1 MGFNL
6 NDYATVEERLALFWA
21 AHPDGRIHTTILV
34 DDGARIVM
42 RAEVYAHRDDSVP
55 TSVGHAE
62 EVRTKSGINALS
74 ALEVC
79 ETSSAGRA
87 LANWRYQAKKR
98 PSRLEMQKPQRAM
111 AQPDTPAPDAAVEQ
125 VYDDAR
131 RTAEQQNKLC
141 ADIRALAKS
150 TGRNA
155 EAMRILIADT
165 CGPDLK
171 LADLSVAQLTAVKQ
185 AMTC

>member
-21 AHPDGRIHTTILV
+21 AHPEGRIHTTILI
-34 DDGARIVM
+34 DDGVRIVV
-42 RAEVYAHRDDSVP
+42 RTEVYAHRDHTVP

-98 PSRLEMQKPQRAM
+98 PSRLEMEKPLRA
-111 AQPDTPAPDAAVEQ
+111 APQPVVQEPAEPQASAEPQPAIVSYDADEL
-125 VYDDAR
+125 R
-131 RTAEQQNKLC
+131 AE
-141 ADIRALAKS
+141 IRALAKANNMHAD
-150 TGRNA
+150 TMRN
-155 EAMRILIADT
+155 LIATHFGRGRLLSELSFDEL
-165 CGPDLK
+165 DKLK
-171 LADLSVAQLTAVKQ
+171 QLLP
-185 AMTC
+185 C

>member
-21 AHPDGRIHTTILV
+21 AHPEGRVDTTILV
-34 DDGARIVM
+34 DDGTRIVV
-42 RAEVYAHRDDSVP
+42 RTEVYAHRDHTVP

-79 ETSSAGRA
+79 ETSSVGRA

-98 PSRLEMQKPQRAM
+98 PSQLEMQKPQRAM
-111 AQPDTPAPDAAVEQ
+111 VRPEEPAPDAAVEQ

-131 RTAEQQNKLC
+131 RTQQEQNTLC
-141 ADIRALAKS
+141 AEIKALAKS

-155 EAMRILIADT
+155 EAMRTLIADK
-165 CGPDLK
+165 CGPNLMLSDLN
-171 LADLSVAQLTAVKQ
+171 VEQLRAVKV
-185 AMTC
+185 ALSC